1 MTSFKNLKINA
12 KILVSNLI
20 SMAFLLLVAGYG
32 FYQLNASINALQDIY
47 ENRII
52 PLKQMNI
59 VSRDLMQIRVNML
72 TELIALQEGDKAEV
86 RRRIE
91 DSDRLKKEME
101 EQLAAFEKTV
111 LTEEEAR
118 RYADFRAA
126 DTAGAD
132 IRTRFREAIERGQEE
147 EARRLS
153 VQWRDNYR
161 QMRDH
166 INRIV
171 DIQSEVAQQLY
182 EEEVTAFKITVVV
195 FTVIIVLSVTAAL
208 TILTLM
214 RRYISTPLQNAV
226 DRVRDLAEGEGDLTK
241 RLEVNST
248 DEVGDMAKWINQFI
262 SNIHD
267 IVKEMS
273 SNTNDV
279 KASAGS
285 LTGASQNLS
294 AGMEEM
300 SVQSRN
306 ISAAAT
312 QMNQNFQV
320 ISSSVEELST
330 SVGEVARNASDASK
344 IAREADKT
352 ANETNQKIK
361 QLGVDAQEIGK
372 VVEAIQGIASQTNLL
387 ALNAAIEAAGAGDAG
402 KGFAVVASEVKELAR
417 QAAEASDEIKTRIEA
432 IQNSTEMA
440 VESISMITSV
450 ISKINEFSTS
460 IASSVEEQSITA
472 KEIAG
477 NVNQSAQASSDVVQN
492 ITGISTATQDGAKN
506 AQSLSGLATQ
516 LDTLSSRLGQIVSR
530 FRI

>member
-20 SMAFLLLVAGYG
+20 SLAFLVLVAGTAY
-32 FYQLNASINALQDIY
+32 YQLNRSINVLEDIY

-52 PLKQMNI
+52 PLKQLNT
-59 VSRDLMQIRVNML
+59 VSRDLLQIRVNML
-72 TELIALQEGDKAEV
+72 AELVALQQGDMAEV

-91 DSDRLKKEME
+91 YSDRLKKNME
-101 EQLAAFEKTV
+101 EQLAAFEKTK

-118 RYADFRAA
+118 VYADFRAA
-126 DTAGAD
+126 DAAGAG
-132 IRTRFREAIERGQEE
+132 IRARFGEALEKEQLE
-147 EARRLS
+147 EALRLS
-153 VQWRDNYR
+153 SEWRDNYEK
-161 QMRDH
+161 MRDH
-166 INRIV
+166 MNRLV
-171 DIQSEVAQQLY
+171 EIQSEVAHQLY
-182 EEEVTAFKITVVV
+182 EEEQAAFKISIVV
-195 FTVIIVLSVTAAL
+195 FALSIALAIGAAL
-208 TILTLM
+208 IILALM
-214 RRYISTPLQNAV
+214 RRYISIPLQNTV
-226 DRVRDLAEGEGDLTK
+226 ERVRDLAEGEGDLTK

-248 DEVGDMAKWINQFI
+248 DEVGDITKWINQFV
-262 SNIHD
+262 SNIHN
-267 IVKEMS
+267 IVKEVS
-273 SNTNDV
+273 SVTSDV
-279 KASAGS
+279 RASSGT

-320 ISSSVEELST
+320 ISSSVQEMST
-330 SVGEVARNASDASK
+330 SIAEVARNASDASK
-344 IAREADKT
+344 IAREADRT
-352 ANETNQKIK
+352 VNETNQKIK

-372 VVEAIQGIASQTNLL
+372 VVEAIQSIASQTNLL

-432 IQNSTEMA
+432 IQNSTEVA

-477 NVNQSAQASSDVVQN
+477 NVNQSAQAASDVVQN
-492 ITGISTATQDGAKN
+492 IAGISTAAQDGAKN
-506 AQSLSGLATQ
+506 AQSLSRLATQ
-516 LDTLSSRLGQIVSR
+516 LDTLSSKLEEIVSR
-530 FRI
+530 FKI

>member
-32 FYQLNASINALQDIY
+32 FYQLNHSINALQDIY
-47 ENRII
+47 ENRIL
-52 PLKQMNI
+52 PLKQLNI
-59 VSRDLMQIRVNML
+59 ASRNLLQIRVNML
-72 TELIALQEGDKAEV
+72 QELIALRDGDDEEV
-86 RRRIE
+86 KRRLA
-91 DSDRLKKEME
+91 DSDRLKIEME
-101 EQLAAFEKTV
+101 KQLEAFAGTV
-111 LTEEEAR
+111 LVDEEEQR
-118 RYADFRAA
+118 LADYRAA
-126 DTAGAD
+126 DQAGAE
-132 IRTRFREAIERGQEE
+132 IRKQFREALERNQEA
-147 EARRLS
+147 EALRLS
-153 VQWRDNYR
+153 AKWLDNYMEMKKATDR
-161 QMRDH
+161 L
-166 INRIV
+166 V
-171 DIQSEVAQQLY
+171 EIQSEVAQHLY
-182 EEEVTAFKITVVV
+182 EEEQTAFRIT
-195 FTVIIVLSVTAAL
+195 IIVFSVILIISVAVAL
-208 TILTLM
+208 TMFGLM
-214 RRYISTPLQNAV
+214 RRYISVPLQNAV

-492 ITGISTATQDGAKN
+492 ITGISTATQDRAKN

-530 FRI
+530 FKI

>member
-12 KILVSNLI
+12 KILVTNLI
-20 SMAFLLLVAGYG
+20 SLAFLLLVAGYG
-32 FYQLNASINALQDIY
+32 FYQLSHSINVLKDIY

-52 PLKQMNI
+52 PLKQMNL
-59 VSRDLMQIRVNML
+59 VSRDLMQIRINML
-72 TELIALQEGDKAEV
+72 SELIALQDGDKAEI

-101 EQLAAFEKTV
+101 EQLAAYEKTV

-126 DTAGAD
+126 DKAGAD
-132 IRTRFREAIERGQEE
+132 IRARFREALERGQEE

-153 VQWRDNYR
+153 AQWRDNYR

-166 INRIV
+166 INRLV
-171 DIQSEVAQQLY
+171 DIQLEVAQQQY
-182 EEEVTAFKITVVV
+182 EEEVMRFKIT
-195 FTVIIVLSVTAAL
+195 IIVFAVVIALAIGVAL
-208 TILTLM
+208 TILVVM
-214 RRYISTPLQNAV
+214 RRYVSIPLQDAV
-226 DRVRDLAEGEGDLTK
+226 ERMRDLAEGEGDLTR

-262 SNIHD
+262 ANIHD
-267 IVKEMS
+267 IVKEMA

-279 KASAGS
+279 KASAGA
-285 LTGASQNLS
+285 LKGASQNLS

-352 ANETNQKIK
+352 ANDANQKIK

-417 QAAEASDEIKTRIEA
+417 QASEASEEIKKRIEA
-432 IQNSTEMA
+432 IQNSTETA
-440 VESISMITSV
+440 VESIATITSV
-450 ISKINEFSTS
+450 IAKINEFSTS
-460 IASSVEEQSITA
+460 IASAVEEQSITA
-472 KEIAG
+472 KEIAS
-477 NVNQSAQASSDVVQN
+477 NVNQSAQAASDVVQN

-506 AQSLSGLATQ
+506 AQNLSTLAAQ
-516 LDTLSSRLGQIVSR
+516 LDTLSLRLSQIVSR
-530 FRI
+530 FKI